1 MGDGG
6 HRGVGDRKMH
16 SSFYPDHDQLN
27 PQLQYLG
34 TGAQLQIILST
45 VGFLWILS
53 VKKTHIFPIQR
64 QDFNALRK
72 LTIDHQAVIRL
83 RESGRRICLEGTQT
97 LKESE
102 LRALQDLSILVS
114 GLCSSPAVSRVL
126 DTHDHVPSPDPGRER
141 PRGSCVCVC
150 VCVCTDVGVC

>member
-1 MGDGG
+1 MFTNAGPRWSGAIGLVEGWGPRLELVGDGS

-16 SSFYPDHDQLN
+16 CSFYPDHDKLN

-34 TGAQLQIILST
+34 TGAQLHIILST
-45 VGFLWILS
+45 VGLLWILS
-53 VKKTHIFPIQR
+53 VRKTHIFPIQR

-97 LKESE
+97 RKECELKS
-102 LRALQDLSILVS
+102 LAGPVHP
-114 GLCSSPAVSRVL
+114 C
-126 DTHDHVPSPDPGRER
+126 ER
-141 PRGSCVCVC
+141 PVFQPSC
-150 VCVCTDVGVC
+150 